1 EQDDLERLLWEQR
14 AAVRRKYEDKITAAR
29 TKASIIGAEM
39 TKHEAD
45 MLSNAYKKELE
56 RFDAERVLPL
66 WDNMVAQQQERL
78 LQAGVPTMFITSVSA
93 DRERQQRIIKV
104 MEDLSQ

>member
-1 EQDDLERLLWEQR
+1 MFHPTSDTQIFFSRQ
-14 AAVRRKYEDKITAAR
+14 
-29 TKASIIGAEM
+29 
-39 TKHEAD
+39 

-93 DRERQQRIIKV
+93 DREVSVCVHRGN
-104 MEDLSQ
+104 